1 MISAFC
7 MLHQHQ
13 SLLDAEKFLLPNLIC
28 RQDLHKK
35 IERHI
40 NEKKLLRVLLPFIF
54 KIVLINGFKFFNHV
68 SSKTSGFAFSKLF
81 PSPPS
86 LPARKAMK
94 KEKF

>member
-13 SLLDAEKFLLPNLIC
+13 SLLDAEKILLPNLIC
-28 RQDLHKK
+28 RQDLPQK
-35 IERHI
+35 IERYI

-54 KIVLINGFKFFNHV
+54 KIALNKLIRI

-86 LPARKAMK
+86 PLPAKL
-94 KEKF
+94 